1 MKKFVLIM
9 FYFLNQAAA
18 LSATKAVAHIGL
30 RATAT
35 KFLIAMG
42 AVFLSS
48 LIIFIC
54 LTVYNKVFV
63 KNSNSSKSYSKNTL
77 QSPKNLKEA
86 INIFLNKTDF

>member
-1 MKKFVLIM
+1 MKKFALIIS
-9 FYFLNQAAA
+9 YFLSQTVA
-18 LSATKAVAHIGL
+18 LSAPKTVAHIGL
-30 RATAT
+30 KATAM

-63 KNSNSSKSYSKNTL
+63 KKSNSSKSYSKNTL
-77 QSPKNLKEA
+77 KSPKNLKEA
-86 INIFLNKTDF
+86 INIFLEKTDF